1 MVARGCGGGSGRRR
15 GRGRGARPPA
25 QCPVDGTRSPRY
37 RALAAARGDLPREAA
52 IPALV
57 VYPDRGV
64 RKFVGNSS
72 PRGAGSARAAPP
84 PARGRGTCAPG
95 GMRERG
101 LRGDVGGPRSGGA
114 ARGAP
119 AGPGA
124 PTRLSLQCK
133 SRRDKLLINSREE
146 AAVSFFLLFFPC
158 FHSGMAPSY
167 ARGSLTAQQFSL
179 HFNILKKMQITTLW
193 PF

>member
-1 MVARGCGGGSGRRR
+1 MWRGEREAAGP
-15 GRGRGARPPA
+15 GRGARPPA

-37 RALAAARGDLPREAA
+37 RAAAQARGALPRETAS
-52 IPALV
+52 PALV
-57 VYPDRGV
+57 VYPERSV
-64 RKFVGNSS
+64 RKFGGNSS
-72 PRGAGSARAAPP
+72 PRGAGSALASRPRPRDLRAWRDAG
-84 PARGRGTCAPG
+84 ARLAGVMPG
-95 GMRERG
+95 ER
-101 LRGDVGGPRSGGA
+101 GA

-179 HFNILKKMQITTLW
+179 HFSILKKMQITTLR

>member
-1 MVARGCGGGSGRRR
+1 MAHGPHVRSRGGGER
-15 GRGRGARPPA
+15 GSAEGNGHPST
-25 QCPVDGTRSPRY
+25 CC
-37 RALAAARGDLPREAA
+37 LPRPGRWE
-52 IPALV
+52 IH
-57 VYPDRGV
+57 
-64 RKFVGNSS
+64 RKFIGNSS
-72 PRGAGSARAAPP
+72 RRGAGSAAVSRRP
-84 PARGRGTCAPG
+84 PAAA
-95 GMRERG
+95 G
-101 LRGDVGGPRSGGA
+101 LARRAGCGSDVGGARSGGA

-124 PTRLSLQCK
+124 PTRLSLRCK

-158 FHSGMAPSY
+158 FHAGMAPSY

-179 HFNILKKMQITTLW
+179 RFNILKKMQIATLR

>member
-1 MVARGCGGGSGRRR
+1 MAAGGCGGGSGRRR

-37 RALAAARGDLPREAA
+37 GASAAAQGLCRGERPSQHLLFTQAGAFASSLPIQARGARGAPEPPAEAA
-52 IPALV
+52 AAGVARPAGCGARFAGLM
-57 VYPDRGV
+57 GE
-64 RKFVGNSS
+64 
-72 PRGAGSARAAPP
+72 RGAGER
-84 PARGRGTCAPG
+84 PG
-95 GMRERG
+95 
-101 LRGDVGGPRSGGA
+101 
-114 ARGAP
+114 GAP

-146 AAVSFFLLFFPC
+146 AAVSFFLLFLPC

-179 HFNILKKMQITTLW
+179 HFNILKKMQITALW